1 MAILML
7 MVNDCCWQLAQL
19 LEHDK
24 EQSRAI
30 VQLLSDRDVAVTLP
44 FDAICEYAADVSVD
58 SFDY

>member
-1 MAILML
+1 
-7 MVNDCCWQLAQL
+7 LAQL